1 MERTNGGLCL
11 GDLRKL
17 HDAGTLRSC
26 AIKQYLSQL
35 DLPSRLEQ
43 LDKVF
48 IRRRPRQLQR
58 VTCQRLVSRSITT
71 FRDPLTLRTMIC

>member
-1 MERTNGGLCL
+1 MERTNGRLCL

-17 HDAGTLRSC
+17 HDAGTLRPR

-35 DLPSRLEQ
+35 DLSSRLEQ

-58 VTCQRLVSRSITT
+58 VTCQHLVSRSIAT